1 MSAQAVDEKIGRGL
15 ARKAALQFGAVR
27 GVYRKDLVRFVG
39 EPARRFLGGNQSGD
53 LRPFPAK
60 KIRASLAG
68 ITATGDE
75 DARSV

>member
-1 MSAQAVDEKIGRGL
+1 MDKEIGCGL

-27 GVYRKDLVRFVG
+27 GVDRKDLVRFLG
-39 EPARRFLGGNQSGD
+39 QPARRFLRGNQSGD